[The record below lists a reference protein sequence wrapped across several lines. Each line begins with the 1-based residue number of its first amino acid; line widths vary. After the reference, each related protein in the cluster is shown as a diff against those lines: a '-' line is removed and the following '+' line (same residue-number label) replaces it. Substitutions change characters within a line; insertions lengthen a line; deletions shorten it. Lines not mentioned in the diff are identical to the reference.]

1 MAILQG
7 VCSSLKQQLFLGVH
21 DFRASG
27 GDVFKMAL
35 YTSAANLGADT
46 TTYTTA
52 GEVSSSGT
60 NYAAGGVTLSSL
72 GVFVSN
78 GVAYIDF
85 ADAVFTNVTLT
96 ARGALIYNS
105 TPSANGESGAL
116 TNPAVCVLDFG
127 ADRTVTA
134 SNFTVQFPLPTSTT
148 AIVRIG

>member
-7 VCSSLKQQLFLGVH
+7 VCSSFKQQLFLGVH

-35 YTSAANLGADT
+35 YTSVADLGADT

-60 NYAAGGVTLSSL
+60 NYPAGGITLTSF
-72 GVFVSN
+72 GAFVSG
-78 GVAYIDF
+78 GVAYVDF
-85 ADAVFTNVTLT
+85 ADAVFANVNLT

-127 ADRTVTA
+127 ADRTAA
-134 SNFTVQFPLPTSTT
+134 SNNFTVQFPLPTSTT
-148 AIVRIG
+148 AIVRID